1 VGASYGRV
9 HAWAAALVCL
19 AAFAQ
24 EPGPKY
30 RLTVEAPTKEMREM
44 LSKGLQ
50 LARWVDDPQMT
61 PELLRRLAD
70 EAIAEARRALA
81 AQGYYT
87 ARVSYSLDRDRTPWS
102 LVLHVVPGP
111 QAKVRSIAIAF
122 SGPGALDPELAGL
135 RRRVQREWLLRPGM
149 PFTQEAWIEAK
160 NDAVRK
166 LASWRYA
173 AARLEASR
181 ARVDRDAHEAAL
193 EVTLDTGAAY
203 VFGGVEVRGP
213 KRYPHE
219 AVANLSPVRSGSTYD
234 RQVLELYTR
243 RLLET
248 GYFAS
253 ARAELP
259 PDARDDAGAPVRV
272 SVIEGD
278 SQNFEG
284 GVSYNTDAGPRLE
297 LSHRNVDLFD
307 SAWRGKSTLRLDQLT
322 QEVRYDL
329 DSPPRRNA
337 TWWSAFTGARASTVQ
352 NEDNEELAIGVAH
365 NWAGR
370 GSPSAVLVSL
380 HAEEQSVSG
389 QPTDHRH
396 AVFFGARYGFRN
408 TDDIVLP
415 RRGYFGQLTLGAAPD
430 ALATR
435 GFQRATARAALL
447 VPLGRDDDLQLRA
460 ESGVVIARARD
471 GIPSTF
477 LFRTGGD
484 QTIRG
489 YDFESLGVRQGDAV
503 LGGRYLALAS
513 VEYTHWFSRAW
524 GLAAFADAGNAWD
537 TGSFEPVLGVGF
549 GGRFRTPIGPVRV
562 DIAYGEAVDSWRLHF
577 SVGFVF

>member
-1 VGASYGRV
+1 
-9 HAWAAALVCL
+9 
-19 AAFAQ
+19 
-24 EPGPKY
+24 
-30 RLTVEAPTKEMREM
+30 
-44 LSKGLQ
+44 
-50 LARWVDDPQMT
+50 
-61 PELLRRLAD
+61 
-70 EAIAEARRALA
+70 
-81 AQGYYT
+81 
-87 ARVSYSLDRDRTPWS
+87 
-102 LVLHVVPGP
+102 
-111 QAKVRSIAIAF
+111 
-122 SGPGALDPELAGL
+122 
-135 RRRVQREWLLRPGM
+135 VQREWLLRPGM

-253 ARAELP
+253 ARAELL
-259 PDARDDAGAPVRV
+259 PDARDEAGAPVRV

-503 LGGRYLALAS
+503 LGGRYLAIGS
-513 VEYTHWFSRAW
+513 IEYTHWFGPAW
-524 GLAAFADAGNAWD
+524 GLAAFVDSGNAWD
-537 TGSFEPVLGVGF
+537 TGDFLPVLGVG
-549 GGRFRTPIGPVRV
+549 GGARFRTPIGPIRV
-562 DIAYGEAVDSWRLHF
+562 DVAYGDEVRSWRLHF